1 MGGSGFSGLGPLS
14 VSEKGS
20 VSKKDGGLAL
30 GSTDN
35 EVCLEW
41 LAEALR
47 RTRAGGQARV
57 MGYLEAVL
65 EEVLFETKMT
75 PRPSG
80 PTFRTEGL

>member
-1 MGGSGFSGLGPLS
+1 MTTLKGSGFSGLGPLN

-30 GSTDN
+30 VSTDN

-47 RTRAGGQARV
+47 RLRPEGRTKV
-57 MGYLEAVL
+57 VGYLEVVL
-65 EEVLFETKMT
+65 EEVEFETKTT
-75 PRPSG
+75 PTS
-80 PTFRTEGL
+80 